1 MQRKKRAGLRWPRL
15 DFGQPEGGVKES
27 VRGLKGVSV
36 PVEPNEAFLARLRD
50 FHAWIEVCV
59 CACVSPLLPPEARP
73 ERRIAIV
80 AHWGVFYAL
89 LGGKSLRNCELHQ
102 CTELLA
108 DPLAPPG

>member
-59 CACVSPLLPPEARP
+59 CACVSPLLPPP
-73 ERRIAIV
+73 P
-80 AHWGVFYAL
+80 AL
-89 LGGKSLRNCELHQ
+89 
-102 CTELLA
+102 
-108 DPLAPPG
+108 PPYPHPCPPPRGAA

>member
-1 MQRKKRAGLRWPRL
+1 MLGSR
-15 DFGQPEGGVKES
+15 
-27 VRGLKGVSV
+27 
-36 PVEPNEAFLARLRD
+36 
-50 FHAWIEVCV
+50 
-59 CACVSPLLPPEARP
+59 CACVRVCPPSYPPPPPSLPTPTRAPPPEARP